1 MPGKKYRSIK
11 GGKSKKAI
19 RLYNKLKRRGHSKS
33 SAAAITNAQKFKK
46 GRSKKKSTR
55 KKRTARKRKRK

>member
-19 RLYNKLKRRGHSKS
+19 RLYNKLKKKGHSKK
-33 SAAAITNAQKFKK
+33 SAARITNAQKFKRGK
-46 GRSKKKSTR
+46 SKKKG
-55 KKRTARKRKRK
+55 KK